1 MGMGEEKLRAKQF
14 KQKTDEVVAEE
25 VKQANLFSE
34 TLVERNLTIECIREP
49 ADAPVAPGNAVRLV
63 DMRDRIEVFK
73 GMTSVGYVVLSQT
86 DAIRGTLHLQARKGQ
101 SIRGHVVEVSELTP
115 TFIVQVGQ

>member
-25 VKQANLFSE
+25 IRQANLFSD
-34 TLVERNLTIECIREP
+34 TLVEQNLTLECLREP
-49 ADAPVAPGNAVRLV
+49 ADAAVAAGNAVRLV
-63 DMRDRIEVFK
+63 DMRNRIEVFK
-73 GMTSVGYVVLSQT
+73 GMTSVGYAVMAQT
-86 DAIRGTLHLQARKGQ
+86 EAIRATLHLQERKGH